1 MKKNVCR
8 DLSKMSL
15 LALCFVLSFGLLS
28 CEKEELFEIEEELSQ
43 VEEVSIVDDGYSYV
57 YNGDTYNY
65 SDFNKIGVETKYM
78 IGIDDVIYVFDTED
92 KALGFEKGDFQ
103 NIVKA
108 SVEKVEADHPSS
120 NTKAPGDIA
129 WGTAI
134 YELTFY
140 NYKHFDVAGGWAK
153 YTVTHPIGHKQTWI
167 GYEWVDQKYETDLP
181 AEYRNITSS
190 WKMKYVQ
197 IPIIDGYDMV
207 LEVKLRSGLL
217 SSDRNVNWSK
227 KLRRYDDYKSDGDLS
242 DNRIASTLW
251 IAHWNNQIEA
261 FKIEFNSY

>member
-1 MKKNVCR
+1 MKKNVCW

-28 CEKEELFEIEEELSQ
+28 CEKEELMQIDEELNQ

-65 SDFNKIGVETKYM
+65 GDFNKIGVETKYM
-78 IGIDDVIYVFDTED
+78 IGIDFVIYVFDTEGQ
-92 KALGFEKGDFQ
+92 ALDFEEGDFQ
-103 NIVKA
+103 NIIKA

-120 NTKAPGDIA
+120 NTKAPGDIV

-140 NYKHFDVAGGWAK
+140 QHINYEGGWIK
-153 YTVTHPIGHKQTWI
+153 YTVTQPIGHKQTWI
-167 GYEWVDQKYETDLP
+167 GYEWVEQKWEQDLP

-190 WKMKYVQ
+190 YKAKYVQ

-207 LEVKLRSGLL
+207 MEFKLRTGLL
-217 SSDRNVNWSK
+217 GADNNCDWTK
-227 KLRRYDDYKSDGDLS
+227 KLRRWDDYSTDSDFTND
-242 DNRIASTLW
+242 RIWATLG
-251 IAHWNNQIEA
+251 IACWNDQIEA